1 MSTFT
6 HKEGAGSLF
15 KNEKKTAENQPDYRG
30 EIMLKG
36 ETLIIAGWVKESKSG
51 KKFVSLKVE
60 AQGQRAEAKAEK
72 PTDPNNDLFF

>member
-1 MSTFT
+1 MNTFT

-36 ETLIIAGWVKESKSG
+36 ETLVIAGWVKESKTG

-60 AQGQRAEAKAEK
+60 AQGQLAEAKTATPEEK
-72 PTDPNNDLFF
+72 NDDLPF

>member
-1 MSTFT
+1 MSNFT

-15 KNEKKTAENQPDYRG
+15 KNEKKTAENQPDYKG
-30 EIMLKG
+30 NFMLNGK
-36 ETLIIAGWVKESKSG
+36 IIEVAGWVKESKSG

-72 PTDPNNDLFF
+72 PTDPNNDLPF